1 MTKIFVYGSL
11 CDEHTRKII
20 LGREVPNKS
29 DKLRGFAKENHSVL
43 KVYPTIKKH
52 LGASVDGLV
61 LDVGDYDFNILDR
74 YETTLYKKIKVN
86 LESGENALAYIE
98 NHKD

>member
-1 MTKIFVYGSL
+1 MIRDWYNTIYFFY
-11 CDEHTRKII
+11 D
-20 LGREVPNKS
+20 NWKS
-29 DKLRGFAKENHSVL
+29 
-43 KVYPTIKKH
+43 Y
-52 LGASVDGLV
+52 
-61 LDVGDYDFNILDR
+61 DVNILDR